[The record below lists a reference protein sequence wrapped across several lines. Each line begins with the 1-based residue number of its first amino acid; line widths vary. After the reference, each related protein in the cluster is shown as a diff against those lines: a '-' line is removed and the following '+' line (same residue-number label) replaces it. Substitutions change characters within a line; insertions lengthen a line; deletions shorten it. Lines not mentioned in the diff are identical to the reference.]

1 MQCFCTMISSYLQF
15 ISISA
20 TRSLVKFSKPQLY
33 YMLSITMTE
42 CSLLTHSFVWSFF
55 LSPVRSLSLFFS
67 SLTRSFVLG
76 SFFYYLVRSFVP
88 SPVRSFLR
96 SCARCLFSY
105 SLARAWFIRLFSHP
119 FARSRGRTFVVP
131 YLARSFVLG
140 SFTAFILWFVCL
152 IVCSLTRLLVFTV
165 VRLLSLLLLVLSG
178 LVRPFII
185 WFVRLTV
192 CSLTRLLVLTV
203 VR

>member
-1 MQCFCTMISSYLQF
+1 
-15 ISISA
+15 
-20 TRSLVKFSKPQLY
+20 
-33 YMLSITMTE
+33 MTE

-55 LSPVRSLSLFFS
+55 LSPVRSLSIFFS

-76 SFFYYLVRSFVP
+76 SFFYYLVRSFFP

-119 FARSRGRTFVVP
+119 FARSHGRTFVVP
-131 YLARSFVLG
+131 YLARSFVLD